1 MQEYKDIDI
10 DSLIS
15 DGPDTINKNFK
26 TLMSNNAGGKFPTDN
41 LYAGMTCY
49 RSDEGKIY
57 TLKNDLSTWV
67 ELFDIS
73 GASGAVAPL
82 AGALTNTLSIAN
94 GGTGATTASDACKN
108 LGAVQTVNGK
118 EPDAGGNVNVAN
130 MRGASDLAA
139 GKAGLVPAPAAGM
152 QNKFL
157 CSDATWKDAGGLPV
171 GHEFFTTNPNIPAG
185 CIPLLGGEYSRTA
198 YADLWEWVQTQAGY
212 LLEESAWQSKATA
225 NGGSVPFYSEGDGIT
240 TFRVPSLKCWVKGAN
255 GIEEVGSYLSAG
267 LPILPDMSHTHT
279 KGTMDITGSFTG
291 RPHTSGGNFGG
302 ALMTTTA
309 GAFTH
314 TIQGGTA
321 KHAGIAESSTTSTED
336 KVDFTASRSW
346 TGETSSASLT
356 RTTDIYGNSDTVQPK
371 SIVGMW
377 LVKAYGTVTNVGSM
391 DVSNIAQGL
400 TELET
405 RVTPIANGGT
415 GATTASGACNNLGL
429 SWDYWHR
436 YGMNFVP
443 NDTSNHGWNNL
454 GVFSSYYTETNK
466 IKNQPTRYGQ
476 LLNIPADKGD
486 ESTQIWIEQSSGRI
500 YFRGGN
506 GSTVLDDTPFKKVA
520 TTEDADEYEKY
531 VSYVISGAASQPAS
545 SVMQYT
551 ATGAFTLNLSSIS
564 SKLAAKEATVFTA
577 YIKSNADYTLTI
589 TNAGTIKYIGSASDV
604 AITSAG
610 LLLNIMMLKDAS
622 GNVTSIVQASKL
634 S

>member
-26 TLMSNNAGGKFPTDN
+26 TLMSNNAGSEFPTNN
-41 LYAGMTCY
+41 LYAGMICY

-73 GASGAVAPL
+73 SASGAVAPL
-82 AGALTNTLSIAN
+82 AGALTKTLSIAN
-94 GGTGATTASDACKN
+94 GGTGATVASDACKN

-130 MRGASDLAA
+130 MRGANDLAA

-198 YADLWEWVQTQAGY
+198 YADLWAWVQTQEGY

-225 NGGSVPFYSEGDGIT
+225 NGGNVPFYSTGDGIT

-267 LPILPDMSHTHT
+267 LPILPDMSHTHER
-279 KGTMDITGSFTG
+279 GTMNITGVITYITADTNNISN
-291 RPHTSGGNFGG
+291 SGYP
-302 ALMTTTA
+302 TT
-309 GAFTH
+309 GAFRWSNEAYS
-314 TIQGGTA
+314 QRASLASGT
-321 KHAGIAESSTTSTED
+321 GSRD
-336 KVDFTASRSW
+336 LNFDASRSW

-377 LVKAYGTVTNVGSM
+377 LVKAYGTVTNVGNT
-391 DVSNIAQGL
+391 DVANIAQGL
-400 TELET
+400 TELEN

-415 GATTASGACNNLGL
+415 GATTASDALSNLG
-429 SWDYWHR
+429 
-436 YGMNFVP
+436 GVP
-443 NDTSNHGWNNL
+443 TSEVAN
-454 GVFSSYYTETNK
+454 SANK
-466 IKNQPTRYGQ
+466 IPRY
-476 LLNIPADKGD
+476 N
-486 ESTQIWIEQSSGRI
+486 SSGHLVLPD
-500 YFRGGN
+500 
-506 GSTVLDDTPFKKVA
+506 GSEFWIA
-520 TTEDADEYEKY
+520 
-531 VSYVISGAASQPAS
+531 
-545 SVMQYT
+545 
-551 ATGAFTLNLSSIS
+551 
-564 SKLAAKEATVFTA
+564 
-577 YIKSNADYTLTI
+577 
-589 TNAGTIKYIGSASDV
+589 
-604 AITSAG
+604 
-610 LLLNIMMLKDAS
+610 
-622 GNVTSIVQASKL
+622 
-634 S
+634 

>member
-26 TLMSNNAGGKFPTDN
+26 TLMSNNAGSEFPTNN
-41 LYAGMTCY
+41 LYAGMICY

-73 GASGAVAPL
+73 SASGAVAPL
-82 AGALTNTLSIAN
+82 AGALTKTLSIAN
-94 GGTGATTASDACKN
+94 GGTGATVASDACKN

-130 MRGASDLAA
+130 MRGANDLAA

-198 YADLWEWVQTQAGY
+198 YADLWAWVQTQEGY

-225 NGGSVPFYSEGDGIT
+225 NGGNVPFYSTGDGIT

-267 LPILPDMSHTHT
+267 LPN
-279 KGTMDITGSFTG
+279 ITGTIES
-291 RPHTSGGNFGG
+291 RPHTSGNTKYGG
-302 ALMTTTA
+302 AVVGA
-309 GAFTH
+309 SGAFKFTKM
-314 TIQGGTA
+314 TSTVTNTGC
-321 KHAGIAESSTTSTED
+321 AESSTQSSNDVTTFSAQTSNP
-336 KVDFTASRSW
+336 
-346 TGETSSASLT
+346 
-356 RTTDIYGNSDTVQPK
+356 IYGNSDTVQPK

-377 LVKAYGTVTNVGSM
+377 LVKAYGTVTNVGST
-391 DVSNIAQGL
+391 DVANIAQGL

-405 RVTPIANGGT
+405 RV
-415 GATTASGACNNLGL
+415 LGIF
-429 SWDYWHR
+429 
-436 YGMNFVP
+436 N
-443 NDTSNHGWNNL
+443 
-454 GVFSSYYTETNK
+454 
-466 IKNQPTRYGQ
+466 
-476 LLNIPADKGD
+476 
-486 ESTQIWIEQSSGRI
+486 
-500 YFRGGN
+500 
-506 GSTVLDDTPFKKVA
+506 
-520 TTEDADEYEKY
+520 
-531 VSYVISGAASQPAS
+531 
-545 SVMQYT
+545 
-551 ATGAFTLNLSSIS
+551 
-564 SKLAAKEATVFTA
+564 
-577 YIKSNADYTLTI
+577 
-589 TNAGTIKYIGSASDV
+589 
-604 AITSAG
+604 SAG
-610 LLLNIMMLKDAS
+610 HLVLPDGSEFWIA
-622 GNVTSIVQASKL
+622 
-634 S
+634 